1 MPLLLPPAI
10 SALKI
15 NPQNPSLGSYQPTT
29 LRTSER
35 DGPVAGHTG
44 KCEPSVP
51 FIGCPSRASRTSHH
65 HSLVRIGFIMVFA
78 FGSATL
84 ANLTC
89 IAQPKYCPYI
99 WLLIRDRPGLAAI
112 ARGRCLRRGW
122 GQGIEIPTADDP
134 VPRISES
141 HAEYACARRTPQR

>member
-78 FGSATL
+78 FGSATHVPL
-84 ANLTC
+84 EANEDSPFS
-89 IAQPKYCPYI
+89 AGGR
-99 WLLIRDRPGLAAI
+99 LLPMSCQVAPSVVRITGKRPFTESLCAM
-112 ARGRCLRRGW
+112 
-122 GQGIEIPTADDP
+122 
-134 VPRISES
+134 PRLGVQNAKQS
-141 HAEYACARRTPQR
+141 